1 MALHEALGKV
11 LGAFELCAGLRG
23 SYDRDVTEARVGLE
37 VIINAF
43 HERVFGTNDNHVYG
57 VVEYKLTYG
66 IEVVGT

>member
-1 MALHEALGKV
+1 MTG
-11 LGAFELCAGLRG
+11 
-23 SYDRDVTEARVGLE
+23 TEARVGLE